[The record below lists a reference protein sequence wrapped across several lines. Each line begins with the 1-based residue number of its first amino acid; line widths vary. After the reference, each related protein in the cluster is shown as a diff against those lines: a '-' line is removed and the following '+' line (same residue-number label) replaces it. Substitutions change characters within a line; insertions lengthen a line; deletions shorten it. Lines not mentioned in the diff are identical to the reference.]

1 MPEPVIKTAKEL
13 LGSDEV
19 RPSDFK
25 PTPEYQNAL
34 SMPVGLE
41 RYLSL
46 DIPKDDWMIQGLWN
60 KPEAILLSSGTGVGK
75 SLVTAIFAKHM
86 ALGEDILGLS
96 VPKPRKLLIID
107 GEMHPRQNQKR
118 FNRMNLS
125 VNELAICQ
133 KNLHFWNSKYAEGF
147 PVINDEESLTALWNI
162 LNPKH
167 HSEPYDGVIVDNL
180 FACSSMVDYNKP
192 NEYQQ
197 LYHNLIEPLLSWNIS
212 VYLVD
217 HTNKGGDFYGSKV
230 KEAFMDNTMKLSK
243 YEDVYTLKICKGR
256 DMEIKGDEIEFMVD
270 EKNRLLDASGLIP
283 NGSKKHLEQFKEN
296 RWDEYCMANQ
306 GVSKTKIAQG
316 FIDKFLDIAQ
326 VDESP
331 INVRTITNHW
341 NFPTNNVQSHK

>member
-1 MPEPVIKTAKEL
+1 
-13 LGSDEV
+13 
-19 RPSDFK
+19 
-25 PTPEYQNAL
+25 
-34 SMPVGLE
+34 
-41 RYLSL
+41 
-46 DIPKDDWMIQGLWN
+46 
-60 KPEAILLSSGTGVGK
+60 
-75 SLVTAIFAKHM
+75 
-86 ALGEDILGLS
+86 
-96 VPKPRKLLIID
+96 
-107 GEMHPRQNQKR
+107 
-118 FNRMNLS
+118 
-125 VNELAICQ
+125 
-133 KNLHFWNSKYAEGF
+133 
-147 PVINDEESLTALWNI
+147 
-162 LNPKH
+162 
-167 HSEPYDGVIVDNL
+167 
-180 FACSSMVDYNKP
+180 MVDYNKP

-283 NGSKKHLEQFKEN
+283 NGSKQHLEQFKEN

-306 GVSKTKIAQG
+306 GVSKTKLAQG
-316 FIDKFLDIAQ
+316 FVDKFLDIAK